1 MTIPLTGA
9 GGLYTRL
16 GHLFG
21 ALADANALRGG
32 AATARVLSGANLA
45 TRVNTVEADYAA
57 GTAVQQLLDGIFGNL
72 TAVQGGLSSL
82 FSDYATR
89 AQNTLKAMYSI
100 DQGVGA
106 TAPASV
112 LTASDLTTALRA
124 LISQMTTAAASVNAS
139 VPAVGAQT
147 AVGTPQGN
155 PVFVFSVKNPQG
167 QTLQYALAE
176 TLTAAATTD
185 SQSGGTLGNEGFS
198 VRGQVAVSDVWSPLW
213 PGGSGASYSGNL
225 ADGSKSNATGNLLT
239 NSDFTAFVGNPNLPD
254 NWTALVG
261 TPGTDVFNGTAGG
274 AYTTGGGALQFT
286 GTAGTLLDAVTQT
299 FGTPTST
306 TAGAGGTP
314 AVLKPDTQYAGNVW
328 IKTSATPTAGAAEFS
343 LVDGSNAVVND
354 DQAVANLAT
363 RTLTNVGTTYV
374 NFNFVFRTPAVL
386 PSALKLRVRLSTAI
400 DSGKSVYFGRLAF
413 REMAPVYAGGPHVA
427 GFSGSAKV
435 IAGNSPDAWTFAVTQ
450 TWGLFQQYFERVFG
464 MKALGLTLPNSGTPT
479 VADTLIA

>member
-9 GGLYTRL
+9 GGAFTRL

-45 TRVNTVEADYAA
+45 ARVNTIEADYAA

-72 TAVQGGLSSL
+72 TSVQGGLSSL
-82 FSDYATR
+82 FSDYTTR

-112 LTASDLTTALRA
+112 LTASDLTTALRT

-155 PVFVFSVKNPQG
+155 PVFVFGVKNPQG
-167 QTLQYALAE
+167 QTLQYLFAE
-176 TLTAAATTD
+176 ALTALATTD
-185 SQSGGTLGNEGFS
+185 SQSGGTLGNEGYS

-225 ADGSKSNATGNLLT
+225 VDGSKSNSTGNRLT

-254 NWTALVG
+254 NWVALVG
-261 TPGTDVFNGTAGG
+261 TPGTDIFNGTAGG
-274 AYTTGGGALQFT
+274 PTPPGAAPSSSPARPARPSTRWPSPSTPRPAPRPAPAAPPPPSARTPSTRATCGSRPAPRRPRGWRSSPSWTAPTRWSTTT
-286 GTAGTLLDAVTQT
+286 RPW
-299 FGTPTST
+299 PTSPR
-306 TAGAGGTP
+306 A
-314 AVLKPDTQYAGNVW
+314 
-328 IKTSATPTAGAAEFS
+328 
-343 LVDGSNAVVND
+343 
-354 DQAVANLAT
+354 
-363 RTLTNVGTTYV
+363 R
-374 NFNFVFRTPAVL
+374 
-386 PSALKLRVRLSTAI
+386 
-400 DSGKSVYFGRLAF
+400 
-413 REMAPVYAGGPHVA
+413 
-427 GFSGSAKV
+427 
-435 IAGNSPDAWTFAVTQ
+435 
-450 TWGLFQQYFERVFG
+450 
-464 MKALGLTLPNSGTPT
+464 
-479 VADTLIA
+479 